1 MNRKIAMVKTINGEA
16 KVTIETEESR
26 EEMQLKNG
34 ACLVVVTPEEDEPEP
49 KPEPK
54 PEPEPTDEH
63 LTFDE
68 VLNEMNGLI
77 LSVGGSII
85 TEYNT
90 PKTYA
95 YLQSAWSKADYEWN
109 NRNSWM
115 FSGEVFDDMYDWHGN
130 NTDYRREAY
139 DSLQAW
145 LMAMCLTELMPTE
158 GEYSNLQTQL
168 FDKAFMLGGGF
179 TVPLYGLELHADPMH
194 SRLVAGACYVI
205 NRNGYTFA
213 DMDAM
218 REEVGGQAIEAVD
231 WDDLGYRNETLY
243 DDEGRR
249 GYCTLNVG
257 YLVNTSKF
265 ILNAP
270 GPRIEGTTVCELAT
284 PQEDGQPAYQFDQ
297 KTDNYHVDELVNDA
311 MVAEWNM
318 MAQTPLEEWQNYP
331 AWKRNRLVNA
341 AATVCCTYMY
351 MFGRPIPVKQV
362 LYGFGELPFVDGYPR
377 YEFER
382 CAVSDMTIDGPFSDL
397 AGIYRYNVHE
407 GEQTVAERFIQTVLD
422 IADNSRFPTQD
433 PNYGRCRPGC
443 ARTREGGELNPVH
456 GAKENEIYN
465 ISISAMVADTEEQR
479 EKMLEEDGWAAD
491 SPRSYVSGHSTQIM
505 TMALM
510 LGQMKPEKL
519 KYWMSR
525 AYDYSVNRSIA
536 RYHWN
541 SDCIYGRVFA
551 TMIIPIL
558 NAMTGLRGG
567 YEETKQR
574 VNGEEPGDTV
584 ISINVCIENRKG
596 EDVTLDGD
604 LCFILANPTRN
615 GEYIGWTG
623 VYNRTSHINFADG
636 PVTIPAGGSQTFEG
650 LTYSEEVD
658 IMDGGGTVVDHRV
671 IGLGGRNPLAEAL
684 MPDIGRPSNVLLY
697 VSGDSEVAVCDCMD
711 SSIIFENE
719 GTYQIKVSS

>member
-1 MNRKIAMVKTINGEA
+1 MNRKIAMVKTINGKA
-16 KVTIETEESR
+16 KVTIETADNR

-34 ACLVVVTPEEDEPEP
+34 ACLVVVAPTEDEPEPEP
-49 KPEPK
+49 KPEPQ
-54 PEPEPTDEH
+54 PEPDDEH
-63 LTFDE
+63 LNFDE
-68 VLNEMNGLI
+68 VLEEMNGLI
-77 LSVGGSII
+77 RSVGGMGISA
-85 TEYNT
+85 TNT
-90 PKTYA
+90 PNTYN
-95 YLQSAWSKADYEWN
+95 YLQLAWNRADYEWN
-109 NRNSWM
+109 DRKSWM
-115 FSGEVFDDMYDWHGN
+115 FSQEVFADVYDWNGN

-139 DSLQAW
+139 DALQAW

-158 GEYSNLQTQL
+158 GEYGNLQTR
-168 FDKAFMLGGGF
+168 FFGKAFMLGGGF
-179 TVPLYGLELHADPMH
+179 TIPIYGLDIRADPMH
-194 SRLVAGACYVI
+194 SRLVAGACYVLH
-205 NRNGYTFA
+205 RSSYDFA
-213 DMDAM
+213 DIDAL
-218 REEVGGQAIEAVD
+218 REEVGGQTIDAED

-249 GYCTLNVG
+249 GYRTLNVG

-270 GPRIEGTTVCELAT
+270 GPRIEGTTVCELST
-284 PQEDGQPAYQFDQ
+284 PQEDGQPAYQFNQ

-311 MVAEWNM
+311 MVAEYNM

-362 LYGFGELPFVDGYPR
+362 LDGFGELPFVDGYPR

-397 AGIYRYNVHE
+397 AGIYRYNVHD

-443 ARTREGGELNPVH
+443 ARTREGGELNPIH
-456 GAKENEIYN
+456 GAKENELYN

-479 EKMLEEDGWAAD
+479 EKILAEDGWAAD
-491 SPRSYVSGHSTQIM
+491 SPRSYVSGHSTQIF
-505 TMALM
+505 TMAMM

-519 KYWMSR
+519 KDWMSR

-551 TMIIPIL
+551 TMILPIL
-558 NAMTGLRGG
+558 NAMTGIRSG
-567 YEETKQR
+567 YEETKRQ
-574 VNGEEPGDTV
+574 VNGEEPSDTV
-584 ISINVCIENRKG
+584 ISINVCIENCKG
-596 EDVTLDGD
+596 EDIVLDGD
-604 LCFILANPTRN
+604 LCLILANPTKN

-623 VYNRTSHINFADG
+623 VYNRTPHIRFSDC
-636 PVTIPAGGSQTFEG
+636 PVTIPAGGSKTFYG
-650 LTYSEEVD
+650 LTYSEDAD
-658 IMDGGGTVVDHRV
+658 IMDGGGTVLDHRI
-671 IGLGGRNPLAEAL
+671 IGLGGRSPLADAL
-684 MPDIGRPSNVLLY
+684 VADIGRQSNVLLY
-697 VSGDSEVAVCDCMD
+697 VGGDSEVAVCDCMN

-719 GTYQIKVSS
+719 CTYQIKVSS